1 MAWKGP
7 VLEKDDPYGNSE
19 TDMTIKAVK
28 HVQEAQIIPA
38 KDYRQ
43 IKEMV
48 YRYGG
53 VESSIYMSMN
63 DSSSKSINYN
73 EEEYAYCYK
82 GEKKPNHDVV
92 IIGWDDNYSK
102 ELFQVEN
109 IEGNGAF
116 ICVNSWGTDF
126 GFGGVFYI
134 SYYDDCIGTNSVCY
148 TRIEDIDNY
157 DNIYQSDLCGWT
169 GTMGFQEKN
178 TAYFANV
185 YLAKSDENLEAVGFY
200 STTTD
205 LEYQVFVCEDYKD
218 QSSLN
223 ERNHIAAEGVIKNKG
238 YYTIK
243 LDKAYS
249 VRESRKFAIIVKIS
263 KKDDKDTAQLIPVE
277 MLTEGVEDKIDLSDG
292 EGYFSSAGYYWS
304 SAEKQNCNIC
314 LKAYTIN

>member
-1 MAWKGP
+1 M
-7 VLEKDDPYGNSE
+7 
-19 TDMTIKAVK
+19 
-28 HVQEAQIIPA
+28 
-38 KDYRQ
+38 
-43 IKEMV
+43 
-48 YRYGG
+48 
-53 VESSIYMSMN
+53 
-63 DSSSKSINYN
+63 
-73 EEEYAYCYK
+73 
-82 GEKKPNHDVV
+82 V

-178 TAYFANV
+178 TAYF
-185 YLAKSDENLEAVGFY
+185 
-200 STTTD
+200 
-205 LEYQVFVCEDYKD
+205 
-218 QSSLN
+218 
-223 ERNHIAAEGVIKNKG
+223 
-238 YYTIK
+238 
-243 LDKAYS
+243 